1 MQMKVSNI
9 NMCAKA
15 MFIGTSL
22 WLLSLLS
29 ALQAFA
35 QNRNMT
41 IEKRIQAKGLAIMEN
56 GFELHPYEF
65 TRHAVGDKDIE
76 VKVLYAAICHSDL
89 HEATEDWY
97 KGHFPFVP
105 GHETIGKVVRVGKK
119 VTRFKVGDYAGIGPT
134 IQSCHECQACKE
146 GRDNYCE
153 KMISSYNSVDY
164 YHGGEITQGGY
175 STVNVVDEDYA
186 YVIPQGTDI
195 KRVAPLLC
203 AGVTTWYPLH
213 HLMSIR
219 HGDKVAVAGF
229 GGLGHLAV
237 KYAIDLGAE
246 VTVFDITEDKRADA
260 FRLGAKKYVNVNN
273 AEELQG
279 MDGMFDAVVSTIPSH
294 YDLMMYLAMVKYG
307 GSLCILGA
315 PATKDMPQIS
325 LTNLIWNGGKK
336 VFASMD
342 GSVSETQQCI
352 DYSVAHGIYPDVE
365 VIPAVAEVVSNAFH
379 KVKEGKVKF
388 RYVIDMTTMK

>member
-1 MQMKVSNI
+1 MKIDMI
-9 NMCAKA
+9 NRYAKVIFLG
-15 MFIGTSL
+15 M
-22 WLLSLLS
+22 SLLFFEIYFTS
-29 ALQAFA
+29 QALA
-35 QNRNMT
+35 QDKNVVMG
-41 IEKRIQAKGLAIMEN
+41 KRIPTKGLAIMKN
-56 GFELHPYEF
+56 GLELAPYTF

-97 KGHFPFVP
+97 EGHFPFVP
-105 GHETIGKVVRVGKK
+105 GHETIGKVVKVGKK

-134 IQSCHECQACKE
+134 VQSCHECQACKE
-146 GRDNYCE
+146 GRDNYCP

-186 YVIPQGTDI
+186 YVIPQGADI
-195 KRVAPLLC
+195 KRIAPLLC

-213 HLMSIR
+213 HLMSIHR
-219 HGDKVAVAGF
+219 GDKVAVAGF

-237 KYAIDLGAE
+237 KYALELGAE
-246 VTVFDITEDKRADA
+246 VTVFDITENKRADA
-260 FRLGAKKYVNVNN
+260 FKMGAKKYVNVNLP
-273 AEELQG
+273 EELQG
-279 MDGMFDAVVSTIPSH
+279 MDATFDVVVSTIPSH
-294 YDLMMYLAMVKYG
+294 YDLTMYLTMVKYG

-315 PATKDMPQIS
+315 PATKDMPQLS
-325 LTNLIWNGGKK
+325 LTDLIWNGGKK

-342 GSVSETQQCI
+342 GSVSETQQCL

-365 VIPAVAEVVSNAFH
+365 IIPADADTVSQAFH
-379 KVKEGKVKF
+379 NVKEGKVKF
-388 RYVIDMTTMK
+388 RYVIDMTKLK